1 MNGMLMLGAG
11 VISALGFVSDE
22 KVKFDVSSQTFNKID
37 KLANEK
43 FGNDIRTAN
52 DLVAKA
58 QNKLDI
64 LNRAEQREMKN
75 RLDLSDEY
83 KVASAN
89 ASAAKAKIDILKTAI
104 KNTEGDKAA
113 VSVGSGDS
121 AIAVSVSNTGAK
133 AKLEA
138 DLAEATAQ
146 HKANVDI
153 CNSIKSKVAESVRG
167 NRGSEYFTAEQEL
180 KEAKETV
187 NLVEGYV
194 KQYKAELGKNNKFK
208 LKAMV
213 DNASEAKIVGAAVAK
228 SVLPAAAL
236 YFIWKDAVD
245 NLGILKQAKEIV
257 L

>member
-1 MNGMLMLGAG
+1 MNNLIMLGAG
-11 VISALGFVSDE
+11 VVSALGFVADE
-22 KVKFDVSSQTFNKID
+22 KQKYDVSTQAMSQLD
-37 KLANEK
+37 ELANEK
-43 FGNDIRTAN
+43 FGDDIRTAN
-52 DLVAKA
+52 DLVEKA
-58 QNKLDI
+58 QKKLDI
-64 LNRAEQREMKN
+64 FNRAEQREMKN
-75 RLDLSDEY
+75 RLDLSDEF

-89 ASAAKAKIDILKTAI
+89 ASAAKAKMDILKQAI

-153 CNSIKSKVAESVRG
+153 CNRIKSRIAESVRG
-167 NRGSEYFTAEQEL
+167 DRGAEYFAAEQEL

-187 NLVEGYV
+187 NIVEGYV
-194 KQYKAELGKNNKFK
+194 KQYKMELGRNDKYR
-208 LKAMV
+208 LKALV

-236 YFIWKDAVD
+236 YFIWKDALA
-245 NLGILKQAKEIV
+245 NLDVLKHAKDIIS
-257 L
+257 